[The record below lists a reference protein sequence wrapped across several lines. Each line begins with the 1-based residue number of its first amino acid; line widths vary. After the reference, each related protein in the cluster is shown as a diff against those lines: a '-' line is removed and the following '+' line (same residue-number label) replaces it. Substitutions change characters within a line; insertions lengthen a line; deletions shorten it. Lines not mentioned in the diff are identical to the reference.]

1 MSPLRGAPGR
11 NQDRPRA
18 AGPDR
23 RRCAVAWWTWL
34 VVVIAALAAVAV
46 VTLAVQAGRR
56 SGTVIAV
63 RRRPGGKSLR

>member
-1 MSPLRGAPGR
+1 M
-11 NQDRPRA
+11 
-18 AGPDR
+18 
-23 RRCAVAWWTWL
+23 AWWTWL
-34 VVVIAALAAVAV
+34 VVVIAALAAVTV

>member
-1 MSPLRGAPGR
+1 MHGALVSNR
-11 NQDRPRA
+11 DRSRA

-23 RRCAVAWWTWL
+23 RRCAVAWWIWL
-34 VVVIAALAAVAV
+34 VVVIAAVAAVAM

-63 RRRPGGKSLR
+63 RRRRGGKGAR